1 MDVNN
6 LHSDSLKVGSY
17 SDGDLCGLFKIPQ
30 NYTIQQLEDATSGLH
45 QVVFNSL
52 GIRNRNEIMVF
63 INESKSRLANKLQN
77 NNSTPNPSQISFN
90 ANTYGNAPSVAYKQR
105 TNKRVILIDSQYR
118 QNVLDSSDKP
128 PGFNDREFNTDYIL
142 DLSEPLIDVTSIKL
156 NTVSIPTTW
165 YAFDHHLGNT
175 GFARSNAAPVC
186 KNIQPGN
193 YDLSGLTQAISKVDS
208 TLQFEIEAHTNI
220 VSLKNDSGAAAD
232 SSFVYYKE
240 GGLTDCSKT
249 CVGGSYVNQN
259 LGWNLGFRQV
269 DSSGELSSIPLTT
282 AFTKA
287 DVPSDT
293 YGPKYF
299 MLEINDYNQSHINS
313 GIVSITDRSTRVTAI
328 NTRANKGK
336 YGEKL
341 TKAQLYTQNALI
353 TDSGGKPDTSN
364 RVYGTTSKD
373 VLGIIP
379 LLGLNKLRPEP
390 LIDDYS
396 DINVPRIY
404 SGPVKIDK
412 LRIRL
417 IDDKGNLVNLH
428 DNDWSFTLVV
438 EQLY

>member
-6 LHSDSLKVGSY
+6 LHSDSLNVGSY

-30 NYTIQQLEDATSGLH
+30 NYTIQQLEDATSGLQ
-45 QVVFNSL
+45 QVIFNSL
-52 GIRNRNEIMVF
+52 GIHNRNEIIVF

-90 ANTYGNAPSVAYKQR
+90 ANTYGNATGVVYKQR

-142 DLSEPLIDVTSIKL
+142 DLSEPLVDVTSIKL

-175 GFARSNAAPVC
+175 GFARSNAAPDC
-186 KNIQPGN
+186 INIQPGN

-220 VSLKNDSGAAAD
+220 VSLKNDGGAAAD

-269 DSSGELSSIPLTT
+269 DSSGELSSIPLSTT
-282 AFTKA
+282 FTKA

-379 LLGLNKLRPEP
+379 LLGLKKLRPEP

>member
-6 LHSDSLKVGSY
+6 LNSDSLNVGSY

-30 NYTIQQLEDATSGLH
+30 NYTIQQLEDATSGLQ
-45 QVVFNSL
+45 QVIFNSL
-52 GIRNRNEIMVF
+52 GIHNRNEIIVF

-90 ANTYGNAPSVAYKQR
+90 ANTYGNATGVVYKQR

-142 DLSEPLIDVTSIKL
+142 DLSEPLVDVTSIKL

-220 VSLKNDSGAAAD
+220 VSLKNDGGAAAD

-379 LLGLNKLRPEP
+379 LLGLKKLRPEP

>member
-1 MDVNN
+1 M
-6 LHSDSLKVGSY
+6 
-17 SDGDLCGLFKIPQ
+17 
-30 NYTIQQLEDATSGLH
+30 
-45 QVVFNSL
+45 
-52 GIRNRNEIMVF
+52 
-63 INESKSRLANKLQN
+63 
-77 NNSTPNPSQISFN
+77 
-90 ANTYGNAPSVAYKQR
+90 
-105 TNKRVILIDSQYR
+105 
-118 QNVLDSSDKP
+118 LDSSDKP

-142 DLSEPLIDVTSIKL
+142 DLSEPLVDVTSIKL

-220 VSLKNDSGAAAD
+220 VSLKNGSGAAAD

>member
-6 LHSDSLKVGSY
+6 LNSDSLNVGSY

-30 NYTIQQLEDATSGLH
+30 NYTIQQLEDATSGLQ
-45 QVVFNSL
+45 QVIFNSL
-52 GIRNRNEIMVF
+52 GIHNRNEIIVF

-90 ANTYGNAPSVAYKQR
+90 ANTYGNATGVVYKQR

-142 DLSEPLIDVTSIKL
+142 DLSEPLVDVTSIKL

-220 VSLKNDSGAAAD
+220 VSLKNDSGAPD

>member
-1 MDVNN
+1 M
-6 LHSDSLKVGSY
+6 
-17 SDGDLCGLFKIPQ
+17 
-30 NYTIQQLEDATSGLH
+30 
-45 QVVFNSL
+45 
-52 GIRNRNEIMVF
+52 
-63 INESKSRLANKLQN
+63 
-77 NNSTPNPSQISFN
+77 
-90 ANTYGNAPSVAYKQR
+90 
-105 TNKRVILIDSQYR
+105 
-118 QNVLDSSDKP
+118 
-128 PGFNDREFNTDYIL
+128 
-142 DLSEPLIDVTSIKL
+142 
-156 NTVSIPTTW
+156 
-165 YAFDHHLGNT
+165 
-175 GFARSNAAPVC
+175 
-186 KNIQPGN
+186 
-193 YDLSGLTQAISKVDS
+193 
-208 TLQFEIEAHTNI
+208 
-220 VSLKNDSGAAAD
+220 
-232 SSFVYYKE
+232 
-240 GGLTDCSKT
+240 TDCSKT

>member
-6 LHSDSLKVGSY
+6 LHSDSLNVGSY

-30 NYTIQQLEDATSGLH
+30 NYTIQQLEDATSGLQ
-45 QVVFNSL
+45 QVIFNSL
-52 GIRNRNEIMVF
+52 GIHNRNEIIVF

-90 ANTYGNAPSVAYKQR
+90 ANTYGNATGVVYKQR

-142 DLSEPLIDVTSIKL
+142 DLSEPLVDVTSIKL

-175 GFARSNAAPVC
+175 GFARSNAAPDC
-186 KNIQPGN
+186 INIQPGN

-220 VSLKNDSGAAAD
+220 VSLKNDGGAAAD

-379 LLGLNKLRPEP
+379 LLGLKKLRPEP

>member
-6 LHSDSLKVGSY
+6 LNSDSLNVGSY

-30 NYTIQQLEDATSGLH
+30 NYTIQQLEDATSGLQ
-45 QVVFNSL
+45 QVIFNSL
-52 GIRNRNEIMVF
+52 GIHNRNEIIVF

-90 ANTYGNAPSVAYKQR
+90 ANTYGNATGVVYKQR

-142 DLSEPLIDVTSIKL
+142 DLSEPLVDVTSIKL

-220 VSLKNDSGAAAD
+220 VSLKNDSGAPD

-313 GIVSITDRSTRVTAI
+313 GIVSITDRSTRVSVI

-379 LLGLNKLRPEP
+379 LLALNKLRPEP

>member
-1 MDVNN
+1 
-6 LHSDSLKVGSY
+6 
-17 SDGDLCGLFKIPQ
+17 
-30 NYTIQQLEDATSGLH
+30 
-45 QVVFNSL
+45 
-52 GIRNRNEIMVF
+52 
-63 INESKSRLANKLQN
+63 
-77 NNSTPNPSQISFN
+77 
-90 ANTYGNAPSVAYKQR
+90 
-105 TNKRVILIDSQYR
+105 
-118 QNVLDSSDKP
+118 
-128 PGFNDREFNTDYIL
+128 
-142 DLSEPLIDVTSIKL
+142 
-156 NTVSIPTTW
+156 VSIPTTW

-175 GFARSNAAPVC
+175 GFARSNAAPDC
-186 KNIQPGN
+186 INIQPGN

-220 VSLKNDSGAAAD
+220 VSLKNDGGAAAD

-269 DSSGELSSIPLTT
+269 DSSGELSSIPLSTT
-282 AFTKA
+282 FTKA

-379 LLGLNKLRPEP
+379 LLGLKKLRPEP